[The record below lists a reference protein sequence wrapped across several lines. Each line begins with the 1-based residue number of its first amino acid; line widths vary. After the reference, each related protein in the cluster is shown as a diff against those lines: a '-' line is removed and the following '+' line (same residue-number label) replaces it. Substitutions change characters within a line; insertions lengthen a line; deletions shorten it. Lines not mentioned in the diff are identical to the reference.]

1 MNKINLGK
9 VCVTPR
15 GDYRTENTYEVLDI
29 VIYLGNTYVCINPML
44 PITDENGWMV
54 IARTNGIIGE
64 DGSDGE
70 PGKSAYE
77 LAVIAGFNGTIT
89 EWLAQ
94 IKGEKGDKGDAGTES
109 TVNGKPI
116 VSIVGGDNITITETD
131 TTITIN
137 GMNGDVTKAY
147 VDTQDG
153 TKVDKIAGK
162 ALSTNDYTT
171 EEKTKLSGVEA
182 NANNYN
188 DSKVVADIARVE
200 AIAAGR
206 SRARVF
212 NGLADIK
219 SWIALPENVEIIKI
233 GDQFLTR
240 ELGVPD
246 YWWDGAE
253 LQILETEKV
262 DLTEYIEYS
271 DIVDNLTTDNDKLV
285 LSAKQGKILDNKLNE
300 NIVDSW
306 RIVHDDP
313 KSFGVFEYYGIN
325 LQSGSPVMYIHDK
338 EIHTATD
345 VKHGLFS
352 SADKRKLDA
361 IEHLAEVNVIESI
374 SVDSTTLPITNKS
387 VNISLKN
394 KVDKISNILA
404 DVIGYVPVVAKV
416 KTQQPNFDT
425 FIEPGTYFINEN
437 DVLSWPANL
446 VFHWGVLSVIYG
458 GGDDITKCIV
468 QTYYSNQNA
477 GPRPKYRV
485 KWSTGNWTEWQEY
498 GITDARVIDKINQE
512 TVKLINGGVYYTLFL
527 LPNTAT
533 STDIVSTWSNID
545 NYKAV
550 FKNNLNTPGPHIIQI
565 VATRTVNG
573 TVFREVIPVN
583 VHREIKSDSII
594 EYTVSFVDGVVVDNT
609 ASSILR
615 VCILTETT
623 TNSVISLSLKNYS
636 SETSST
642 KISKMFDDIDER
654 IDAID
659 AELNAFDATNIT
671 SGVIDVSRLPK
682 SAIERLTV
690 VATDVDRFALTLT
703 TAQKGDTVKVTS
715 TGQMYF
721 IVDDTKLSTEA
732 GYEPYTATVASSVAW
747 SGITSKP
754 TTISGYGITDGVTK
768 VAGKELSTNDYT
780 TEEKT
785 KLTDIENNANNYSHP
800 GYSSA
805 ESNLYKVTVDTHGH
819 VVDATEVVAADIL
832 ALGVA
837 QTGPTG
843 AAGER
848 GPVGPPGATGS
859 QGPKGNDGDTPSIT
873 GDLITAPLNALPITN
888 YNIKYTYSTTSAV
901 GLSFNG
907 TPLEGSEFAISIK
920 NNTGSS
926 ITQPIPNGSGWQTEA
941 ASFVIPS
948 GKVGEIFIKYV
959 HGTYIVR
966 I

>member
-262 DLTEYIEYS
+262 DLTDYVEYS
-271 DIVDNLTTDNDKLV
+271 DISDNLTTDNGQLA
-285 LSAKQGKILDNKLNE
+285 LSAKQGKIINDKLKHEVLTGWRVEKDNP
-300 NIVDSW
+300 D
-306 RIVHDDP
+306 
-313 KSFGVFEYYGIN
+313 SFGRFYYSGIN
-325 LQSGSPVMYIHDK
+325 LETGGIVTYPSVEDGTE
-338 EIHTATD
+338 EIKTATD
-345 VKHGLFS
+345 SKHGLLS
-352 SADKRKLDA
+352 RNDKRKLDA
-361 IEHLAEVNVIESI
+361 IEHLSQVNVIETV
-374 SVDSTTLPITNKS
+374 SVDGVTLPVTNKS
-387 VNISLKN
+387 VNVSLKN
-394 KVDKISNILA
+394 KVDKRSNKIA
-404 DVIGYVPVVAKV
+404 DVIGYVPEVTGVS
-416 KTQQPNFDT
+416 TPQQNFDA
-425 FIEPGTYFINEN
+425 FVESGAYVINATDILN
-437 DVLSWPANL
+437 WPTEL
-446 VFHWGVLSVIYG
+446 LYHYG
-458 GGDDITKCIV
+458 MLIVSYSQAVNSESACIV
-468 QTYYSNQNA
+468 QVYYSDQN
-477 GPRPKYRV
+477 GTLPMTRSKFWNSVWTTWKGFGIPL
-485 KWSTGNWTEWQEY
+485 STINNNISTAVTP
-498 GITDARVIDKINQE
+498 IT
-512 TVKLINGGVYYTLFL
+512 NGTIVLGLFTLAD
-527 LPNTAT
+527 TAT
-533 STDIVSTWSNID
+533 NDDILSLFRGNVDW
-545 NYKAV
+545 YKSS
-550 FKNNLNTPGPHIIQI
+550 FKAKVNSGTHVIQI
-565 VATRTVNG
+565 LNDVNPRY
-573 TVFREVIPVN
+573 TIPVG
-583 VHREIKSDSII
+583 VIRKSISDTTL
-594 EYTVSFVDGVVVDNT
+594 EYAIFFTEHTKVGST
-609 ASSILR
+609 LSATLR
-615 VCILTETT
+615 TCVLTETT
-623 TNSVISLSLKNYS
+623 INSIITLSAKNYS
-636 SETSST
+636 SEINPKSIADSFTTIGS
-642 KISKMFDDIDER
+642 R

-659 AELNAFDATNIT
+659 GELNAFDAANIT
-671 SGVIDVSRLPK
+671 SGTIDISRLPK
-682 SAIERLTV
+682 SAVERLTV

-721 IVDDTKLSTEA
+721 IVDDTKLSTEE
-732 GYEPYTATVASSVAW
+732 GYEPYTATAASSVAW
-747 SGITSKP
+747 SGVTGKP
-754 TTISGYGITDGVTK
+754 TTTTGYGITDAVVK
-768 VAGKELSTNDYT
+768 VEGKDLSTNDFT
-780 TEEKT
+780 GREKS
-785 KLTDIENNANNYSHP
+785 KLEGIAESANAYSHP
-800 GYSSA
+800 GYSEA
-805 ESNLYKVTVDTHGH
+805 ESNLYKVTVDNLGH
-819 VVDATEVVAADIL
+819 VSDAVPVVAADIL
-832 ALGVA
+832 SLGVA
-837 QTGPTG
+837 QQGPTGETGPAGPTG
-843 AAGER
+843 AT
-848 GPVGPPGATGS
+848 GATGPS
-859 QGPKGNDGDTPSIT
+859 GPKGADGKTPSIT
-873 GDLITAPLNALPITN
+873 GDLIESALNIIPITN
-888 YNIKYTYSTTSAV
+888 YNVKWTYSSNTTSSIA
-901 GLSFNG
+901 FAG
-907 TPLEGSEFAISIK
+907 TPAEGSEFALSIR
-920 NNTGSS
+920 NSS
-926 ITQPIPNGSGWQTEA
+926 SSNITQPIPNGSTWQTEV
-941 ASFVIPS
+941 ASVLIPA
-948 GKVGEIFIKYV
+948 GKIAEVFIKYV
-959 HGTYIVR
+959 HGKYIVR